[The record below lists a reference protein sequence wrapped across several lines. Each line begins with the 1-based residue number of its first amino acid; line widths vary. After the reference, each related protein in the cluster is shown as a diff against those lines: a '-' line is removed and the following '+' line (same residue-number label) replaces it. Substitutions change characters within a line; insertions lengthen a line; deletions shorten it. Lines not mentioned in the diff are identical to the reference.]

1 MTSVDHTS
9 HARLRSQAMV
19 LVLCSLC
26 AALLVL
32 SGLPSIAQAQVYKCQ
47 DAAGKTTYSD
57 SPCTQRGTTLNVPNE
72 AKGNA
77 SDGSVCA
84 QLLDE
89 RRRLAAEAARN
100 AKSGRAES
108 ASSAK
113 RRQSLAQQYA
123 RRCIGI
129 TRSED

>member
-1 MTSVDHTS
+1 MTSVDHTW
-9 HARLRSQAMV
+9 HARRRLWTLL
-19 LVLCSLC
+19 LVLGGVCV
-26 AALLVL
+26 LLAVL

-57 SPCTQRGTTLNVPNE
+57 SPCAQRGTTLNVPNE

-89 RRRLAAEAARN
+89 RRRLAAEAARD

-108 ASSAK
+108 ASAAK

-123 RRCIGI
+123 RSCIGI
-129 TRSED
+129 TRSE

>member
-9 HARLRSQAMV
+9 PARRCSQALL
-19 LVLCSLC
+19 LVLRGVCV
-26 AALLVL
+26 LLAVL
-32 SGLPSIAQAQVYKCQ
+32 SGLPSIAQGQVYKCQ

-57 SPCTQRGTTLNVPNE
+57 SPCAQRGTTLNVPNE

-77 SDGSVCA
+77 TDGSVCA

-89 RRRLAAEAARN
+89 RRRLAAEAAQN

-108 ASSAK
+108 ASAAK

-129 TRSED
+129 TRSGD

>member
-1 MTSVDHTS
+1 MTSVDHTW
-9 HARLRSQAMV
+9 HARRRLWTLL
-19 LVLCSLC
+19 LVLGGVCV
-26 AALLVL
+26 LLAVL

-57 SPCTQRGTTLNVPNE
+57 SPCAQRGTTLNVPNE

-89 RRRLAAEAARN
+89 RRRLAAEAARD

-108 ASSAK
+108 ASAAK

-129 TRSED
+129 TRSE

>member
-1 MTSVDHTS
+1 MTSVDHTW
-9 HARLRSQAMV
+9 HARRRLWTLL
-19 LVLCSLC
+19 LVLGGVCV
-26 AALLVL
+26 LLAVL

-57 SPCTQRGTTLNVPNE
+57 SPCAQRGTTLNVPNE
-72 AKGNA
+72 AKGNT

-89 RRRLAAEAARN
+89 RRRLAAEAARD

-108 ASSAK
+108 ASAAK

-129 TRSED
+129 TRSE

>member
-1 MTSVDHTS
+1 MNPVDHLS
-9 HARLRSQAMV
+9 RARPRSQA
-19 LVLCSLC
+19 LLLGGWC
-26 AALLVL
+26 ALLLVL

-47 DAAGKTTYSD
+47 DGAGKTTYSD
-57 SPCTQRGTTLNVPNE
+57 SPCTERGTTLNVPNE

>member
-1 MTSVDHTS
+1 MTSVDHTW
-9 HARLRSQAMV
+9 HARRRLWTLL
-19 LVLCSLC
+19 LVLGGVCV
-26 AALLVL
+26 LLAVL

-47 DAAGKTTYSD
+47 DAAGRTTYSD
-57 SPCTQRGTTLNVPNE
+57 SPCAQRGTTLDVPNE

-89 RRRLAAEAARN
+89 RRRLAAEAARD

-108 ASSAK
+108 ASAAK

-123 RRCIGI
+123 RSCIGI
-129 TRSED
+129 TRSE

>member
-1 MTSVDHTS
+1 MTSVDHTW
-9 HARLRSQAMV
+9 HARRRLWTLL
-19 LVLCSLC
+19 LVLGGVCV
-26 AALLVL
+26 LLAVL

-57 SPCTQRGTTLNVPNE
+57 SPCAQRGTTLNVPNE

-108 ASSAK
+108 ASAAK

-129 TRSED
+129 TRSE

>member
-1 MTSVDHTS
+1 MSLVDHLS
-9 HARLRSQAMV
+9 RARPRSWALFLTPGGV
-19 LVLCSLC
+19 C
-26 AALLVL
+26 ALLLVL
-32 SGLPSIAQAQVYKCQ
+32 SGLPSIVQAQVYKCQ

-77 SDGSVCA
+77 GDGSVCA

-89 RRRLAAEAARN
+89 RHRLAAEAARN
-100 AKSGRAES
+100 AKNGRAES
-108 ASSAK
+108 ASAAK
-113 RRQSLAQQYA
+113 RQQSLAQQYA

>member
-1 MTSVDHTS
+1 MTSVDHTW
-9 HARLRSQAMV
+9 HARRRSRSLL
-19 LVLCSLC
+19 LVLCGVC
-26 AALLVL
+26 VLLPVL

-57 SPCTQRGTTLNVPNE
+57 SPCAQRGTTLNVPNE

-89 RRRLAAEAARN
+89 RRRLAAEAARD

-108 ASSAK
+108 ASAAK

-129 TRSED
+129 TRSE